1 MPGLHPSW
9 LKSRVLFVAAVC
21 WSDARVLPH
30 LELTLFFDAYLVL
43 KLDFWLLLWRA
54 ESWANSAD
62 SF

>member
-21 WSDARVLPH
+21 WSDASVLPH
-30 LELTLFFDAYLVL
+30 LELTLFFDAYLVF

-54 ESWANSAD
+54 ES
-62 SF
+62 